1 MRPTLKQLC
10 DINTGELRLLT
21 HYEASKKIIDACI
34 EKRSELAERLHK
46 ARLNDHDSYKVV
58 SLLTAKIKYLN
69 KAIESRTNDYNE
81 MMEDW

>member
-10 DINTGELRLLT
+10 DINTGELRLLP
-21 HYEASKKIIDACI
+21 HHKASKKIIDACI
-34 EKRSELAERLHK
+34 EKRSELAERLHR

-69 KAIESRTNDYNE
+69 KAIESRMADYNE
-81 MMEDW
+81 MFEDL